1 MPVEGVKAV
10 TNGFGAPRRR
20 YTGGIMYEGGAGS
33 LYFFPTDKVSDE
45 QARRW
50 LREGPPQKRL
60 WVISCL
66 LRYAQWNDI
75 WTYVTREEVRDCF
88 AELDLTPNL
97 RAAWGRM
104 LKVEAPVG

>member
-1 MPVEGVKAV
+1 MPVERVKALTTRSV
-10 TNGFGAPRRR
+10 SPRG
-20 YTGGIMYEGGAGS
+20 YTYGIMYEGGAGS
-33 LYFFPTDKVSDE
+33 LYFFPTEKVSDE

-75 WTYVTREEVRDCF
+75 WTYITRDEVRDCF
-88 AELDLTPNL
+88 AELDLPPNL
-97 RAAWGRM
+97 RTAWGRM
-104 LKVEAPVG
+104 LKIEAPVG